1 MDDLI
6 REFLVESCENIDRV
20 DRELVELEKRPDDR
34 DTLAS
39 IFRAVHSIKGACG
52 FLGFGQLESVA
63 HVGENLLS
71 KLRDGELRL
80 DGEMTNSLLAL
91 VDAIRQMLAL
101 IETSGSDAEAS
112 YHELKAELQRLLQG
126 APAVQ
131 DSNAAESEEAPPM
144 APLAQPSAVE
154 PTPNIEDDRVFAA
167 TGNPSVAAAQA
178 PVEAAATTP
187 HETPSR
193 NAITALANTGPAAPS
208 AADNNI
214 RVGVHLLDALMNLV
228 GELVL
233 ARNQILQYTADADN
247 LQLTAASQRL
257 NLITTELQEG
267 VMKTRMQPI
276 GNIWSKFPR
285 VVRDTAAACGKKVR
299 IDMEGQET
307 ELDKT
312 IIEAIKDPLTH
323 IIRNSIDHGVE
334 SPDARTAAGKSAEGR
349 VLMRAY
355 HEGGQVNIEIADDGA
370 GINVDRVKRKAVE
383 KALITADH
391 AARMGDREAV
401 NLVFLPGFSTAEK
414 VTNVSGRGVG
424 MDVVR
429 TNIEKIGG
437 TIELLSV
444 AGQGTTMRI
453 KIPLTLAIIP
463 ALMVRCGGERFAIP
477 QLSLV
482 ELVRMDGDA
491 ARQGIE
497 NLHGSPVYRLRG
509 NLLPLVFLSQVL
521 ELRRPNEL
529 TREALNIVVLQADG
543 RQFGLVVDDVTD
555 TGEIVVKPLSSQL
568 RNVAVFAGATILG
581 DGHVALI
588 LDVAGLSQRAGMTNQ
603 SCDNLARER
612 FGNSAAEQGGEQ
624 ELLLIEL
631 ESGCRAAIPLSSV
644 ARLEEFPRR
653 IIERAG
659 GQQVVQYRGQILPL
673 VSTAEVFG
681 CGGYGDGSERE
692 YVHVVV
698 YIEHGRSA
706 GLMVE
711 HIVDIVRQQ
720 MQIDWQPGRPG
731 VLGRAVIQD
740 RVAEILDLP
749 AILAS
754 TDAGSQ
760 AEPVFG

>member
-1 MDDLI
+1 M
-6 REFLVESCENIDRV
+6 
-20 DRELVELEKRPDDR
+20 
-34 DTLAS
+34 
-39 IFRAVHSIKGACG
+39 GAG
-52 FLGFGQLESVA
+52 SSSGNEA
-63 HVGENLLS
+63 
-71 KLRDGELRL
+71 
-80 DGEMTNSLLAL
+80 
-91 VDAIRQMLAL
+91 DADY
-101 IETSGSDAEAS
+101 GD
-112 YHELKAELQRLLQG
+112 LKAELQWLQSV
-126 APAVQ
+126 P
-131 DSNAAESEEAPPM
+131 
-144 APLAQPSAVE
+144 PSAE
-154 PTPNIEDDRVFAA
+154 PLPGASVPPANDDHTFAEN
-167 TGNPSVAAAQA
+167 TEPEVQ
-178 PVEAAATTP
+178 AATTSSAAAVAS
-187 HETPSR
+187 TPAAMAQVDAAAGAAAGKEASTAAR
-193 NAITALANTGPAAPS
+193 HPAAANAPMAPS

-233 ARNQILQYTADADN
+233 ARNQILQYTAAAEN
-247 LQLTAASQRL
+247 AQLTAASQRL

-285 VVRDTAAACGKKVR
+285 VVRDTAAGCGKKVR

-312 IIEAIKDPLTH
+312 IVEAIKDPLTH

-334 SPDARTAAGKSAEGR
+334 VPEVRALAGKPEEGR
-349 VLMRAY
+349 ILMRAY
-355 HEGGQVNIEIADDGA
+355 HEGGQVNIEISDDGA
-370 GINVDRVKRKAVE
+370 GINVERVKRKAME
-383 KALITADH
+383 KGLITADQ
-391 AARMGDREAV
+391 ASRMSEREAI

-437 TIELLSV
+437 AIELLSV
-444 AGQGTTMRI
+444 AGQGATMKI

-463 ALMVRCGGERFAIP
+463 ALMVKCGGERFAIP

-491 ARQGIE
+491 ARDGVE
-497 NLHGSPVYRLRG
+497 DLHGWPVYRLRG

-521 ELRRPNEL
+521 KLSDIDSDSDP
-529 TREALNIVVLQADG
+529 ALNIVVLQADG

-555 TGEIVVKPLSSQL
+555 TGEIVVKPLSAQL
-568 RNVAVFAGATILG
+568 RNVPVFAGATILG

-588 LDVAGLSQRAGMTNQ
+588 LDVLGLAHRAGMQTQ
-603 SCDNLARER
+603 GCEGAGAER
-612 FGNSAAEQGGEQ
+612 QFATAADQGDQQ

-631 ESGCRAAIPLSSV
+631 EPGRRAAIPLGAV
-644 ARLEEFPRR
+644 ARLEEFSRGS
-653 IIERAG
+653 IERAG
-659 GQQVVQYRGQILPL
+659 DQQVVQYRGQILPL

-681 CGGYGDGSERE
+681 CGGHGEGQADS
-692 YVHVVV
+692 VHVVV
-698 YIEHGRSA
+698 YVEHDRCA
-706 GLMVE
+706 GLVVE

-720 MQIDWQPGRPG
+720 MQVDWQTVRPG

-740 RVAEILDLP
+740 RVAEIIDLP
-749 AILAS
+749 AVLS
-754 TDAGSQ
+754 LNEPSSF